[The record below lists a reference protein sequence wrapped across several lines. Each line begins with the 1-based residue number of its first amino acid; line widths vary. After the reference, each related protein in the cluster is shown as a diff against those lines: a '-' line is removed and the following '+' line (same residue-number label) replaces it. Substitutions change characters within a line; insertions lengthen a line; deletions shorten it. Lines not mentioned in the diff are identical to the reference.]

1 MIKELVPENLVI
13 IPTADHKIKDSDILV
28 GVGKD
33 QDFQRLLN
41 EK

>member
-1 MIKELVPENLVI
+1 MIKELVPENLIVV
-13 IPTADHKIKDSDILV
+13 PKADHQIKDSDILI

-33 QDFQRLLN
+33 QDFKKLLN